1 MIQFGTPWIL
11 WGALTALIPILIHLF
26 GKRRTR
32 KVAFSSLRFL
42 QTLQREQIRT
52 LKLKQILLLI
62 LRTLLLLLLVLAFA
76 NPRYAPS
83 SARDIENE
91 AAVVVFDNTISS
103 SAETPEGT
111 FLDELKSVAGDI
123 AKYRDSE
130 SPVIWTSLMDPDSRF
145 IQSAGERPAA
155 AYDEIQP
162 KYGQVNLEAYL
173 KSLRSWLNDEGY
185 GAVDLFLCTDGQSAQ
200 YAALRNLD
208 LSDWNGSRWYIVQP
222 ELHTG
227 DAGIAS
233 VDFSDELLQP
243 GIPIPLGVNVARSDS
258 NNPMATPVKVSRN
271 GEAVGQSLIDWGE
284 SLDKN
289 QQFEIP
295 VPESGFLQMQIS
307 LGEDG
312 FEANNSW
319 YLNANVPERLNVV
332 LVSNSPDARYF
343 LETALRS
350 FAKHGSHMDFE
361 SITPA
366 QMSTRLSSPV
376 DLVVLSDVLLNPDQK
391 RLVQETVSNGTGL
404 MIFPGPYTRQQPEY
418 RVTKNLPVY
427 NHYHALKSNAYL
439 QVEQINWRNPV
450 FRNLSEKEQS
460 QIRKPE
466 VSQYFSLGTG
476 NYSSVMQLANGAPL
490 LAETSLGQGKVWL
503 WTTAPELT
511 WSDLPRRGMFIPM
524 LLRSL
529 YYLSGNKVQYQNQLI
544 TGDAIQ
550 YTPAADWSGSELRLI
565 TPQGKSV
572 VLPVTTG
579 EVKFAETDQ
588 PGQYSIYDGEKLL
601 AVFSVNIPQDE
612 RDMTYL
618 SREQWQVLLGDQ
630 FGDYLRPTDQTLNL
644 QNAGLARGTP
654 LWQWL
659 LALALLCVAGE
670 MLLTRMDTSGGEEN
684 ELNG

>member
-26 GKRRTR
+26 GKRRTH

-62 LRTLLLLLLVLAFA
+62 LRTLILLLLVLAFA

-91 AAVVVFDNTISS
+91 AAVIVFDNTISS
-103 SAETPEGT
+103 SVETPEGT
-111 FLDELKSVAGDI
+111 LLDELKTVAGDI
-123 AKYRDSE
+123 AKYRDPE

-145 IQSAGERPAA
+145 IQSAGEHPAS

-162 KYGQVNLEAYL
+162 KYGRVNLETSL
-173 KSLRSWLNDEGY
+173 KSLRAWLNEEGY

-200 YAALRNLD
+200 YAALRNID
-208 LSDWNGSRWYIVQP
+208 LSEWSGSRWYIVQP
-222 ELHTG
+222 ELHAG
-227 DAGIAS
+227 DAGITS

-243 GIPIPLGVNVARSDS
+243 GVPIPLGVNVARSDS
-258 NNPMATPVKVSRN
+258 NNPMVTPVKVSRN
-271 GEAVGQSLIDWGE
+271 GEAVGQSLIDWGTTLE
-284 SLDKN
+284 KN

-312 FEANNSW
+312 FEADNSW
-319 YLNANVPERLNVV
+319 YLNANIPERLNVV

-350 FAKHGSHMDFE
+350 FAQHGSHMDFE
-361 SITPA
+361 SITPS
-366 QMSTRLSSPV
+366 QMATTLSSPV
-376 DLVVLSDVLLNPDQK
+376 DLVVLSDVLLNSEQK
-391 RLVQETVSNGTGL
+391 RLVQETVSNGMGL
-404 MIFPGPYTRQQPEY
+404 MIFPGPYTRQQPDY
-418 RVTKNLPVY
+418 QVTKNLPAY

-439 QVEQINWRNPV
+439 QAEQINWRNPV

-460 QIRKPE
+460 QIKKPE
-466 VSQYFSLGTG
+466 VSQYFSLGSG
-476 NYSSVMQLANGAPL
+476 NYNSVIQLANGAPL

-529 YYLSGNKVQYQNQLI
+529 YYLSGNKVPYQNQLI
-544 TGDAIQ
+544 TGDVVQ

-579 EVKFAETDQ
+579 KVKFAETDQ
-588 PGQYSIYDGEKLL
+588 PGQYSIYDGKKLL
-601 AVFSVNIPQDE
+601 AVFSVNIPRAE

-618 SREQWQVLLGDQ
+618 SGEQWPVLFGDQ

-659 LALALLCVAGE
+659 LVLALLCVAGE
-670 MLLTRMDTSGGEEN
+670 MLLTRMDTSGGED
-684 ELNG
+684 NGQNG